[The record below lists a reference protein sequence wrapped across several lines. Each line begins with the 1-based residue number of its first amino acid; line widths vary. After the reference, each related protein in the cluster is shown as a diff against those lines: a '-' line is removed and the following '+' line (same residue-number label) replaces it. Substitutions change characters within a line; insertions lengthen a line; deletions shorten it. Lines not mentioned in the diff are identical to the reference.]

1 MNCHLLLVGGIDGT
15 LTFFSN
21 EPGLP
26 FSYQKRYYQVL
37 KKGTEAKKGEL
48 KH

>member
-1 MNCHLLLVGGIDGT
+1 LLVGGIDGT

-26 FSYQKRYYQVL
+26 FRYQKRYYQV
-37 KKGTEAKKGEL
+37 
-48 KH
+48 